1 LSDQLSWLKV
11 QNLFGI
17 EYLREELTHSLG
29 PTACAR
35 ERHSFYFEQRP
46 LDVLGK
52 QSEYALD
59 VSVFEV
65 LVRLLH
71 QLRIFSFA
79 HG

>member
-1 LSDQLSWLKV
+1 V

-17 EYLREELTHSLG
+17 EYFREELTHSLG

-52 QSEYALD
+52 HSEYALD
-59 VSVFEV
+59 VCVLEV
-65 LVRLLH
+65 LIRLLH
-71 QLRIFSFA
+71 QLRIFPFT